1 MFIKLCAREGISTQT
16 AVHQTCFY
24 DTVLNS
30 ALNFY
35 DGTDKD
41 VQDVEESRL

>member
-1 MFIKLCAREGISTQT
+1 MFIELCARGGISTQT
-16 AVHQTCFY
+16 AVHQTGFY

-35 DGTDKD
+35 NGADKD